1 MATIQDIKAR
11 VKIKLDTLVPTSLA
25 EVVTQDL
32 KEDPL
37 NRDYPAFP
45 VCVITPPALETSEVL
60 DNRSNVR
67 TYVFRLVVM
76 MKPENFATVY
86 EVENL
91 QETIVNIFDNDPT
104 LTGDGDAGVDPS
116 YTPAYPLNYAGRDLV
131 YFEVYLKIK
140 VRKDLSFT

>member
-1 MATIQDIKAR
+1 MANIQNIKAEI
-11 VKIKLDTLVPTSLA
+11 KTKLDTLVSGNLA
-25 EVVTQDL
+25 EVVIQDL

-45 VCVITPPALETSEVL
+45 VCVITPPALESSEVL

-67 TYVFRLVVM
+67 HYMFSLVVL
-76 MKPENFATVY
+76 MKPENFSTVY

-91 QETIVNIFDNDPT
+91 QEAIVNLFDNDPT
-104 LTGDGDAGVDPS
+104 LAGDGDAGVEPS
-116 YTPAYPLNYAGRDLV
+116 YSRVYPLNYAGKDLV

-140 VRKDLSFT
+140 VRQDLTF